1 MEIFRYAGLCEEAT
15 FAETPPPDAA
25 FYIDEMAASL
35 DAAQDSQIFYEG
47 GRGRGINFSRPGY
60 YKCGGDIDY
69 AFDIRS
75 IGWFMK
81 WMLGGYAFTAGTLN
95 RHELYGQ
102 DDSSLPSFCA
112 RLGKDRLDDDQN
124 FEHGFSGCVIDTMEL
139 SVEADWTLCKMGI
152 KAAKDFR
159 ADIKSGVEVAA
170 LSAVEFPMVFHEVS
184 VSRDNTD
191 ISAIVKKLNLK
202 IENSI
207 NVDAGRSLGS
217 RWARKLRAQA
227 RNITIGLDYFYED
240 IDVLKLLW
248 GGDEGPSNSG
258 PTEAPLVL
266 TFAYVEGGQMEIAFP
281 RFVHEKVPIK
291 TSKRDEVNIT
301 AEGRALMDTVE
312 LNDESEVRTDILV
325 TLQNEQDEMTLG
337 GS

>member
-15 FAETPPPDAA
+15 FAETPAPDAM

-60 YKCGGDIDY
+60 YKCGGDIEY

-75 IGWFMK
+75 IGFFLK

-124 FEHGFSGCVIDTMEL
+124 FEHGFMGCVIDSMEI

-159 ADIKSGVEVAA
+159 ADIKSNVEVSG
-170 LSAVEFPMVFHEVS
+170 LSAVEFPMVFHEVK
-184 VSRDNTD
+184 VYRNNAE
-191 ISAIVKKLNLK
+191 ISANVKKLNLK
-202 IENSI
+202 IENNV
-207 NVDAGRSLGS
+207 NVDGGRSLGY
-217 RWARKLRAQA
+217 RYARRLRAQA

-248 GGDEGPSNSG
+248 GDDEGPSDSG
-258 PTEAPLVL
+258 PTEFPLVL
-266 TFAYVEGGQMEIAFP
+266 TFAYVGGGQMDIIFP
-281 RFVHEKVPIK
+281 RFVHEKVPIQ

-312 LNDESEVRTDILV
+312 LNDESEVRTDIFV
-325 TLQNEQDEMTLG
+325 TLQNEQDDMALG
-337 GS
+337 GT